1 MNYVLAIIAGL
12 IGAVLGWVAA
22 AALAIGVGSMLGASN
37 FEGALGMQAVFGIGP
52 IGGVIGLV
60 VGIWLALRKGG
71 QTHTGA
77 IAWRFPIV
85 IAAIACIVAGA
96 FWYFYET
103 RPLLASSG
111 NAAPR
116 LDFEIRLPPGVDFAA
131 PAEAIRVELS
141 TEQNRMPGTIRDK
154 SARKD
159 GDRTVATGSVEL
171 AYRSGWRLLELKTEP
186 GQPARIFDLKL
197 PARPR
202 HMKDFGPWRR
212 VDLLAQGNQQPQPAG
227 PAEAYELRSRV
238 VYPEAEYAEESR
250 QKSH

>member
-1 MNYVLAIIAGL
+1 MTYVLATVAGI
-12 IGAVLGWVAA
+12 IGAALGWVAA
-22 AALAIGVGSMLGASN
+22 AALAIGLGGIFGESD

-60 VGIWLALRKGG
+60 AGIWLALRKGG
-71 QTHTGA
+71 HTRAGT

-85 IAAIACIVAGA
+85 VAAIACIAAGA
-96 FWYFYET
+96 FWYAYET

-116 LDFEIRLPPGVDFAA
+116 LEFEIRLPPGVEFAA
-131 PAEAIRVELS
+131 PAEAIRIELS
-141 TEQNRMPGTIRDK
+141 TEQNHMPGRIRDK
-154 SARKD
+154 AAWKD

-212 VDLLAQGNQQPQPAG
+212 VDLLAQGDQQPQPAG

-238 VYPEAEYAEESR
+238 VYPETEYAEESR
-250 QKSH
+250 QKKR